1 MIHIMMAAARA
12 PRGMP
17 RECRAKSPHVCIRL
31 VQKYICRAISID
43 MAIEYHSV
51 YTAVNSEV
59 PNTPWPGDNRK
70 VIWNYSVL
78 FLIVVHLV
86 SLCIL
91 VVHTSLL
98 VVLLMFL
105 VHLVVLLGLFFK
117 FYYRLLQST
126 TAVVTWL

>member
-1 MIHIMMAAARA
+1 MYGRYRAAPNARG
-12 PRGMP
+12 P
-17 RECRAKSPHVCIRL
+17 CAKGVLGPVRSL
-31 VQKYICRAISID
+31 LLSI
-43 MAIEYHSV
+43 IL
-51 YTAVNSEV
+51 
-59 PNTPWPGDNRK
+59 R
-70 VIWNYSVL
+70 NYSVL
-78 FLIVVHLV
+78 VVHLV

-98 VVLLMFL
+98 VVLFMFL

>member
-17 RECRAKSPHVCIRL
+17 RECRAKSPHVS
-31 VQKYICRAISID
+31 ICRAISID

-98 VVLLMFL
+98 VVLFMFL

-126 TAVVTWL
+126 TAVVTWV

>member
-1 MIHIMMAAARA
+1 MVVVIGKA
-12 PRGMP
+12 
-17 RECRAKSPHVCIRL
+17 EHVLLSEHNIFPEVLKNKELFC
-31 VQKYICRAISID
+31 AIIN
-43 MAIEYHSV
+43 I
-51 YTAVNSEV
+51 
-59 PNTPWPGDNRK
+59 
-70 VIWNYSVL
+70 I
-78 FLIVVHLV
+78 IVVHLV

-98 VVLLMFL
+98 VVLFMFL

>member
-1 MIHIMMAAARA
+1 M
-12 PRGMP
+12 
-17 RECRAKSPHVCIRL
+17 L
-31 VQKYICRAISID
+31 
-43 MAIEYHSV
+43 
-51 YTAVNSEV
+51 
-59 PNTPWPGDNRK
+59 
-70 VIWNYSVL
+70 
-78 FLIVVHLV
+78 LIVVHLV

-98 VVLLMFL
+98 VVLFMFL